1 MKSGKPSWLG
11 DSGMVSRKGVEPPLA
26 GGPHMLGV
34 KPSCAWISRALEM
47 TPSLSDALSNSTP
60 FFTYL
65 FEYSRPPSSCDGEPA
80 PNRVLLAA
88 LIPFTGLGFPNGDR
102 TALPAGASIGEVVAV
117 DDPDRG
123 WEAEN

>member
-34 KPSCAWISRALEM
+34 RPSCAWISRAL
-47 TPSLSDALSNSTP
+47 
-60 FFTYL
+60 
-65 FEYSRPPSSCDGEPA
+65 FEYNRPPSSCDGEPA
-80 PNRVLLAA
+80 PNRALLAA

-117 DDPDRG
+117 EEPDRG